1 MPRQQAFDFPQW
13 GGRRAGA
20 GRKPLH
26 PRPGLI
32 RPGVPHL
39 RRPALKA
46 RHPAHVTLRLLAGL
60 PSLRRHAPAA
70 ALKAA
75 FAAAQRPGFRLV
87 HYSIQGNHLHL
98 IVEASDGAALS
109 RGMQG
114 LAIRC
119 ARALNRAARRSGKVF
134 ADRYHAHHLA
144 TRREV
149 ANALRYVL
157 ENARHH
163 GDHTPRDPYT
173 SQRWLWRAPG
183 EDAPVRAPRTWLLRL
198 GWRPD
203 GRYLRNS
210 VKNGTSIS

>member
-1 MPRQQAFDFPQW
+1 MARQRAFGFPQW
-13 GGRRAGA
+13 GGRRPGA
-20 GRKPLH
+20 GRKPIH

-39 RRPALKA
+39 RRPAMKA
-46 RHPAHVTLRLLAGL
+46 RHPAHVTLRLLEGI
-60 PSLRRHAPAA
+60 PSLRRHGTAA
-70 ALKAA
+70 ALKEA
-75 FAAAQRPGFRLV
+75 FRSGAGRQGFRLV

-98 IVEASDGAALS
+98 IVEADDRVALS

-119 ARALNRAARRSGKVF
+119 ARALNRALRRSGKVF

-163 GDHTPRDPYT
+163 GDQTPRDPYT
-173 SQRWLWRAPG
+173 SRRWLWRTPD
-183 EDAPVRAPRTWLLRL
+183 EEAPVRAPRTWLLREC
-198 GWRPD
+198 
-203 GRYLRNS
+203 YLRNS
-210 VKNGTSIS
+210 SKNGTSTS